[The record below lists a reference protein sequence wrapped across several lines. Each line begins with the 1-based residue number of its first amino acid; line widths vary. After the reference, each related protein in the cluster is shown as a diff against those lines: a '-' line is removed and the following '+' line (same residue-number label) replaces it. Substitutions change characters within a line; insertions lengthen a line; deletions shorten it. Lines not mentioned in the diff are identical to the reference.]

1 MVSFFLILNVLC
13 ELGMALLHEW
23 ILLGCRMKKEEHVLH
38 RACSSHGGEK
48 TEMMEPWDSSSSYCI
63 FPCCCRL
70 VTKSYPTLCDP
81 MDCSVSG
88 FPVLHCLPEFTQTY
102 VHWVDDAMQTSHP
115 VTPFSSCPQF
125 FPLHSS
131 WFCWWQESQRENTV
145 YSLWKHRKPL
155 SLAHVCL
162 MFVSS
167 RGTYLAFIR
176 FC

>member
-1 MVSFFLILNVLC
+1 MYQ
-13 ELGMALLHEW
+13 W
-23 ILLGCRMKKEEHVLH
+23 LLGETNHLASGKTEDRNKKEKKRVLSIFTNLVS
-38 RACSSHGGEK
+38 RA
-48 TEMMEPWDSSSSYCI
+48 WVSSSYSWALH
-63 FPCCCRL
+63 CCSVAQSC
-70 VTKSYPTLCDP
+70 PTLCNP

-115 VTPFSSCPQF
+115 VTPFSSCPQS